1 MALLFAVGGIEGP
14 NGQNQNDDKD
24 MYYAWFLDETKS
36 RILYVHIGLN
46 SKQKISKYNCLNI
59 YVAISFLTL
68 FKILGVGGGRGAR
81 NYPDIA
87 VST

>member
-46 SKQKISKYNCLNI
+46 TKQKISKYNCLNI
-59 YVAISFLTL
+59 YVAISFY
-68 FKILGVGGGRGAR
+68 IVQNRGVGGWLGAW
-81 NYPDIA
+81 NYLDIP